1 MWRSGWVWI
10 KTLCGDRPAAC
21 HDLADMGMDLGLDAA
36 LESRLPPLMEV
47 AAARQRDPAG
57 AVRPLGTDQRSSFA

>member
-10 KTLCGDRPAAC
+10 TTLRGRRPRIRN
-21 HDLADMGMDLGLDAA
+21 DPADMGMELGLDAS

-47 AAARQRDPAG
+47 AAARHRDPADTVG
-57 AVRPLGTDQRSSFA
+57 PLGTDQRSRFA

>member
-10 KTLCGDRPAAC
+10 KTLRERRSLARD
-21 HDLADMGMDLGLDAA
+21 DLADMGMELGLDAS

-57 AVRPLGTDQRSSFA
+57 TVRPLGTDQRSSFA